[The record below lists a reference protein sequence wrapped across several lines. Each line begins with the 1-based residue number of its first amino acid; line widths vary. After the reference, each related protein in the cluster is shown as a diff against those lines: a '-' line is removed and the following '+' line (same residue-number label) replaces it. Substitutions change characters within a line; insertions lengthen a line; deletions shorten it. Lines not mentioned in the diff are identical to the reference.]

1 MQTPP
6 IITKTAAEP
15 KLAVGEKHI
24 IFFGLSPKLSGRQ
37 NKYTHLKAFRRLS
50 RKR

>member
-6 IITKTAAEP
+6 IINKTAAEP

-24 IFFGLSPKLSGRQ
+24 IFFGLTPETWRE
-37 NKYTHLKAFRRLS
+37 A
-50 RKR
+50 